1 MIERFDFSDLREL
14 FAKANEEK
22 SGDQLAGIAARSE
35 RERVAAKR
43 KLADL
48 TLEEVVRRPLID
60 PSEDEVTRLLLDT
73 FDPEAFRPIGS
84 MTVGQFREFLL
95 DDGTTDTQIQQL
107 QKAIIP
113 EISAAV
119 AKLMSNKDL
128 VLAAAKIR
136 NITRCR
142 NTMGERGVLGI
153 RVQPNHPADDIGG
166 ILLAAFEGLLYGCG
180 DAVLGVNPATDS
192 VEKVH
197 SILLALNS
205 LVDAYGIPTQICCL
219 AHITTQL
226 AALNRG
232 APVDLLFQSVAG
244 TEAANRSFGITMNT
258 LREGREQVLDHHH
271 QRDVRWAGDH
281 VMYFETGQ
289 GSALSADAH
298 HGVDQLT
305 LEARAYGVART
316 FQPFLVNSVVG
327 FIGPEY
333 LYDERQIIRAGLED
347 HFMVD

>member
-1 MIERFDFSDLREL
+1 MVSPNGHHAMIERFDFSDLREL
-14 FAKANEEK
+14 FAKANAEK
-22 SGDQLAGIAARSE
+22 SGDQLAGVAARSK

-48 TLEEVVRRPLID
+48 TLEEIVRRPLID
-60 PSEDEVTRLLLDT
+60 PSEDDVTRLLLDT
-73 FDPEAFRPIGS
+73 FDQEGFRPIGS
-84 MTVGQFREFLL
+84 MTVGEFREFLL
-95 DDGTTDTQIQQL
+95 DDGTTDIQLQQL

-113 EISAAV
+113 EVAAAV
-119 AKLMSNKDL
+119 TKLMSNKDL

-136 NITRCR
+136 NVTRCR

-180 DAVLGVNPATDS
+180 DAVIGVNPASDS
-192 VEKVH
+192 IETVGAILYGLGRLVEAYKV
-197 SILLALNS
+197 
-205 LVDAYGIPTQICCL
+205 PTQTCCL

-226 AALNRG
+226 AAMTRG

-244 TEAANRSFGITMNT
+244 TEAANRSFGISLTM
-258 LREGREQVLDHHH
+258 LSEGREQVLEHHQ
-271 QRDVRWAGDH
+271 QRDVPWKGTQ
-281 VMYFETGQ
+281 VMYCETGQ
-289 GSALSADAH
+289 GSALSAEAH

-305 LEARAYGVART
+305 LEARAYGVARA

-333 LYDERQIIRAGLED
+333 LYDERSIIL
-347 HFMVD
+347 